1 MAKIEYCANA
11 EKPVKT
17 LFKRIK
23 KRIKWQINATYTRPK
38 RPFKKTI
45 NKLES
50 YMTKEYRQTDKKKR
64 TNCALPNKVHAKS
77 TLLMCLK

>member
-50 YMTKEYRQTDKKKR
+50 YMTKEYRQTDKKRGLIVLYRIKCMQ
-64 TNCALPNKVHAKS
+64 NQHF
-77 TLLMCLK
+77 